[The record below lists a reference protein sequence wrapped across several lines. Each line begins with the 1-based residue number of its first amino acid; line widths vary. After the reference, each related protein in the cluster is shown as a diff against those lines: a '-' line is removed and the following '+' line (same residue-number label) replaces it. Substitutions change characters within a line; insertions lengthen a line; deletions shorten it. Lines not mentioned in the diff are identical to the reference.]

1 MALTAAERA
10 KNYRD
15 RLKQK
20 TKKYIDFKRKDCE
33 RKARKRT
40 SMNINE
46 KEVFLNNHRITQRR
60 HRQKL
65 KAKDENTV
73 QPNSSYSK
81 YTLAKAV
88 KKVLRVLPNDQ
99 NKQRQVV
106 KRVGQDLGLFQKPK
120 SQHTQ
125 ANLSESVIKKRKWN
139 SCQIS
144 KTILLFNIR
153 EVHELFIQEHPG
165 ISISRSSFAKI
176 RPKYILPKYTLAHR
190 ICVCVVHE
198 NVSLL
203 LEVLSKEV
211 RGLKDNLN
219 EFLCKMVCDESEES
233 CMMSSCDTC
242 GNNFKQQI
250 INKII
255 DKKKVVKWFQWEN
268 INGRA
273 VKQVFSDYAENFT
286 IDNQN
291 QIQSAHWNKKYI
303 SIFTAYAWMG
313 GSGGEGQ
320 SFGLVSNSTKHDK
333 YSVITCL
340 QIIVNEIINMMP
352 DLELLRLV
360 PRQGDR
366 GRVGGTLK
374 RLVWLE
380 IMAGKR
386 CASAE
391 DFVKI
396 CHQKTKT
403 ISVVFVKQ
411 AQLDVTKSMLE
422 KTFMEVTSIPGLQ
435 KQHHIEVLHKD
446 VIQFACYA
454 TSEQQY
460 VFRF

>member
-1 MALTAAERA
+1 MLYQVEN
-10 KNYRD
+10 KIWN
-15 RLKQK
+15 
-20 TKKYIDFKRKDCE
+20 KKLSLR
-33 RKARKRT
+33 
-40 SMNINE
+40 S
-46 KEVFLNNHRITQRR
+46 FL
-60 HRQKL
+60 
-65 KAKDENTV
+65 
-73 QPNSSYSK
+73 
-81 YTLAKAV
+81 
-88 KKVLRVLPNDQ
+88 
-99 NKQRQVV
+99 
-106 KRVGQDLGLFQKPK
+106 
-120 SQHTQ
+120 
-125 ANLSESVIKKRKWN
+125 
-139 SCQIS
+139 C
-144 KTILLFNIR
+144 
-153 EVHELFIQEHPG
+153 